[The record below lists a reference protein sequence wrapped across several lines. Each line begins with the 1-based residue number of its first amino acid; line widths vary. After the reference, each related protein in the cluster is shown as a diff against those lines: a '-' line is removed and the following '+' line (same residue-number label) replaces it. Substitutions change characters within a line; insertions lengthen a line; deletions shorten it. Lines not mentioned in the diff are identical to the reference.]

1 MTATEKLLL
10 AIMGGGVLYL
20 IMAKSAPAK
29 PPISLPATNRQLP
42 VSYQRVMGYAT
53 YIVRYGAQNKVE
65 PALIAAMMTVE
76 SGGRADAVGAAG
88 EIGLMQIL
96 PSTAEWFGGIT
107 VPELRD
113 PAVNIEYGSA
123 YLGYCIDR
131 NEGHVAAG
139 IAGYNYG
146 PDRVRVQD
154 GRIIVPEI
162 VSRYVENVL
171 SHVEQYRQL
180 LRHD

>member
-1 MTATEKLLL
+1 MTATEKLLV

-20 IMAKSAPAK
+20 IIARGAPAK
-29 PPISLPATNRQLP
+29 PPIPVPAANGQVPAAYRP
-42 VSYQRVMGYAT
+42 VMAYAT
-53 YIVRYGAQNKVE
+53 YMVRYGAQNKVE
-65 PALIAAMMTVE
+65 PALIAAVMTVE

-96 PSTAEWFGGIT
+96 PSTAKWFGGIT

-131 NEGHVAAG
+131 KGGNVAAG
-139 IAGYNYG
+139 IAAYNYG
-146 PDRVRVQD
+146 PDRVRVEGGQV
-154 GRIIVPEI
+154 IVPES
-162 VSRYVENVL
+162 VMRYVANVL
-171 SHVEQYRQL
+171 SHMEQYRRL
-180 LRHD
+180 LR